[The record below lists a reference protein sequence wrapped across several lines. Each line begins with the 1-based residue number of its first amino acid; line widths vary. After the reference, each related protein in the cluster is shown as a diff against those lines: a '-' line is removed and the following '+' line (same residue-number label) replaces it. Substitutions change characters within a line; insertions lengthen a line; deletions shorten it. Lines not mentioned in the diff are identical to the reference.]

1 MTDILLLTT
10 SAAWRKLKCVCA
22 NTSQWQKTGQ
32 NSAQLHAVN
41 YLSLAP
47 YSTAD
52 ASHHLAEVANKDA
65 IAACSLSLYRGSLL
79 YAYKHIL
86 NQDFH
91 RAHEECNQ
99 AITYLQEGLHR
110 LGMATELEQNAVKA
124 RARCFVNSLASQ
136 AELQQARTTNKIAHH
151 LVIVLGMHRS
161 GTSALTGMLAKA
173 GFTAPS
179 DLIQADEA
187 NPKGYWESLSI
198 NKLNEDFLAEME
210 SHWSSSIPLP
220 TGWSES
226 ISARKWR
233 SSLINI
239 ISETFGGAELPTI
252 KDPRFCILI
261 MGLKPWLESRLIDTS
276 FIIPIRHPLEVS
288 NSLLQAQGTDLEK
301 ALRLW
306 IRSILLAEQATRGHR
321 RKFISFDLLLQ
332 DPTNTLEACLQLVQ
346 SAAHPETANNM
357 ADWQDK
363 TRPETLNHA
372 TKFIETSLKRQ
383 QAVIHEK
390 DNLEVNNIC
399 NTRLIGLAETIFHA
413 IIANI
418 TDDQAICK
426 ALDELKPNM
435 SCATM

>member
-10 SAAWRKLKCVCA
+10 SAAWRKLNCVCA
-22 NTSQWQKTGQ
+22 NTSQWLKTGHD
-32 NSAQLHAVN
+32 NAQLHAVN

-52 ASHHLAEVANKDA
+52 ASHHLVEVANKDA

-79 YAYKHIL
+79 FAYRHIL
-86 NQDFH
+86 NQDFQQ
-91 RAHEECNQ
+91 AQEECNQ
-99 AITYLQEGLHR
+99 AITYLQEGLNR
-110 LGMATELEQNAVKA
+110 LGIATELEQNAVKA

-136 AELQQARTTNKIAHH
+136 AELQQARTSNRIAHH
-151 LVIVLGMHRS
+151 LVIILGMHRS

-179 DLIQADEA
+179 DLIQADDA
-187 NPKGYWESLSI
+187 NPKGYWESLGI
-198 NKLNEDFLAEME
+198 NKLNENFLAEME

-261 MGLKPWLESRLIDTS
+261 TGLEPWLESRLIDTS

-288 NSLLQAQGTDLEK
+288 NSLLKAQGTELEK
-301 ALRLW
+301 ALQLW
-306 IRSILLAEQATRGHR
+306 IRSIFMAEHATRGYR
-321 RKFISFDLLLQ
+321 RKFISFDLILQ

-346 SAAHPETANNM
+346 SAADPETAGYM
-357 ADWQDK
+357 ADWKDE
-363 TRPETLNHA
+363 TRPETLRHA
-372 TKFIETSLKRQ
+372 TNFIEASLKRQ
-383 QAVIHEK
+383 QPVIHEK
-390 DNLEVNNIC
+390 ENLEVDTIC
-399 NTRLIGLAETIFHA
+399 NAKLIGFAETVFHA

-418 TDDQAICK
+418 TDDQAISK
-426 ALDELKPNM
+426 ALDELRPKS
-435 SCATM
+435 SCANV

>member
-1 MTDILLLTT
+1 MTDIFLLTT
-10 SAAWRKLKCVCA
+10 SAAWRKLNCVCA
-22 NTSQWQKTGQ
+22 NTIQWQKAGQ

-41 YLSLAP
+41 YLSIAP

-52 ASHHLAEVANKDA
+52 ASHHLVEVADKDA
-65 IAACSLSLYRGSLL
+65 FAACSLSLYRGSLL

-86 NQDFH
+86 NQDFQQ
-91 RAHEECNQ
+91 AQEECNQ
-99 AITYLQEGLHR
+99 AITYLQEGLNR
-110 LGMATELEQNAVKA
+110 LGIATELDQNAVKA

-136 AELQQARTTNKIAHH
+136 AELQQARTTNKIAHR

-179 DLIQADEA
+179 DLIQADDA

-198 NKLNEDFLAEME
+198 NKLNEDFLEEME

-233 SSLINI
+233 SSLIDI

-261 MGLKPWLESRLIDTS
+261 TGLEPWLESRLIDTS
-276 FIIPIRHPLEVS
+276 FFIPIRHPLEVS

-301 ALRLW
+301 TLRLW

-332 DPTNTLEACLQLVQ
+332 DPTNTLKACLQLVQ
-346 SAAHPETANNM
+346 SAADPETAGNM
-357 ADWQDK
+357 ANWQDK
-363 TRPETLNHA
+363 TKSETLSHA
-372 TKFIETSLKRQ
+372 TSFIETSLKRQ
-383 QAVIHEK
+383 QPVIHEK
-390 DNLEVNNIC
+390 DSLEVNTIC
-399 NTRLIGLAETIFHA
+399 NTKLIGIAETVFHA

-418 TDDQAICK
+418 TDDQAISK
-426 ALDELKPNM
+426 ALDELRLNM
-435 SCATM
+435 TCATM